1 MRSRGLVVG
10 IALVLA
16 VVAAAAVI
24 LYTNKVKTDAAL
36 GGNQATVVVSNQDI
50 PANTALNTLLAAN
63 SGAFKVVSVPT
74 TVEVA
79 GAVTDVAQLTDQI
92 TTGLIL
98 ANEQIPV
105 SRLSSG
111 TTTGVSSIG
120 VTKGNVGVT
129 VELKG
134 DAGGDGVIHA
144 GDYLTVYGNYSGFS
158 ANAGAS
164 IKPVIQGKPLPAN
177 FTTQSVNVP
186 TFTAALIPRAKV
198 LRVQNPTP
206 DANGVIAPGGLII
219 LTLDLTPTDAQNLVF
234 AQENAQVWVG
244 LLAPGDTSGTQ
255 LPPSLLPIEFLLKAK
270 GIA

>member
-24 LYTNKVKTDAAL
+24 LYTNKVKQDAAQ
-36 GGNQATVVVSNQDI
+36 GGSLVSVVVSNQDI
-50 PANTALNTLLAAN
+50 PANTALNTLLTNA
-63 SGAFKVVSVPT
+63 SAFKTVSVPT

-79 GAVTDVAQLTDQI
+79 GAVTDLTQLKDQI

-98 ANEQIPV
+98 TNEQIPV
-105 SRLSSG
+105 SRLSGGS
-111 TTTGVSSIG
+111 TEGVSSIG

-134 DAGGDGVIHA
+134 DSGGDGIVHA
-144 GDYLTVYGNYSGFS
+144 GDHITVYANYTGGSV
-158 ANAGAS
+158 NAGAS
-164 IKPVIQGKPLPAN
+164 IKPALLGKPLPAN
-177 FTTQSVNVP
+177 FTSQAVPLP
-186 TFTAALIPRAKV
+186 TFTAALIPSAKV

-206 DANGVIAPGGLII
+206 DANGVIAAGSTII
-219 LTLDLTPTDAQNLVF
+219 LTLDLSPTDAQNLVF
-234 AQENAQVWVG
+234 AQVNAQVWVG
-244 LLAPGDTSGTQ
+244 LLAPGDTGTQ

>member
-24 LYTNKVKTDAAL
+24 LYTNKVKQDAAL
-36 GGNQATVVVSNQDI
+36 GGSQATVVVSNQDI
-50 PANTALNTLLAAN
+50 PANTALNTLLTN
-63 SGAFKVVSVPT
+63 TSAFKTVSVPT

-79 GAVTDVAQLTDQI
+79 GAVTDLTQLKDQI

-105 SRLSSG
+105 SRLSGGS
-111 TTTGVSSIG
+111 TEGVSSLG

-134 DAGGDGVIHA
+134 DSGGDGVVHA
-144 GDYLTVYGNYSGFS
+144 GDHVTVYASYTGGSV
-158 ANAGAS
+158 NAGPS
-164 IKPVIQGKPLPAN
+164 IKPALLGKPLPAN
-177 FTTQSVNVP
+177 FTSQSVGLP
-186 TFTAALIPRAKV
+186 AFTAALIPSVKV

-206 DANGVIAPGGLII
+206 DANGQVAPGSAII
-219 LTLDLTPTDAQNLVF
+219 LTLDLTPQDAQNLVY
-234 AQENAQVWVG
+234 AQVNAQVWVG
-244 LLAPGDTSGTQ
+244 LLAPGDPGTA